1 LDLAISARGVK
12 KIYRSG
18 LFKKRQKAALTGID
32 LSIPKGAFWGILGPN
47 GAGKTTLL
55 SVLSTL
61 LLPDAGEVSIL
72 GMDVRTRSH
81 EICERIN
88 LSSGHANFFW
98 SMSILQNLNYF
109 AMLYGLAGK
118 ARKRKIE
125 ELLDLFDLKEFA
137 RIRFDELSTGTK
149 QKLSLSKAL
158 LNDPEILL
166 LDEPS
171 VGLDPDVA
179 LRIREFIA
187 SLHREKGTT
196 ILLTTHNMKEA
207 EQLCEQIAFI
217 KEGAIKALGRPK
229 ELKNLLKL
237 GDTIDIEFQG
247 NLAESAILGLEGVY
261 DLSIRNSSCRITV
274 DDQHERL
281 PGILKSFINQN
292 IHIHDIQIQEAD
304 LEDVFM
310 AYSK

>member
-1 LDLAISARGVK
+1 LDLAIYARGLK

-18 LFKKRQKAALTGID
+18 LFKKRQKEALGCID
-32 LSIPKGAFWGILGPN
+32 LNIPKGAFWGILGPN

-61 LLPDAGEVSIL
+61 LLPDAGEVFIL

-88 LSSGHANFFW
+88 LSSGQANFFW

-109 AMLYGLAGK
+109 AMLYGLTGK

-179 LRIREFIA
+179 FRIREFIA
-187 SLHREKGTT
+187 SLHQEKGTT

-217 KEGAIKALGRPK
+217 KEGEIKALGRPK

-247 NLAESAILGLEGVY
+247 NLAGSAILDLEGVY
-261 DLSIRNSSCRITV
+261 DISIHNSSCRITV